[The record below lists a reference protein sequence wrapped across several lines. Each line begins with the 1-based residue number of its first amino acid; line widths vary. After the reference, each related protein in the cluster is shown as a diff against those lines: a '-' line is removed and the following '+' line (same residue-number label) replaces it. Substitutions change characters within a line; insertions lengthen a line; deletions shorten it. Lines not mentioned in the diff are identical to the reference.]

1 MLMLKIT
8 HERITNGLRKQIEG
22 LRERYKKKIEELSK
36 YNVELV
42 EQVCELKSKLANAV
56 EGLTEKEKVVLEAK
70 REGLYVYS
78 LYRGEEFIDNVRI
91 PMQVKNYDY
100 EAKKAA
106 GLKGDKMKGVKAVR
120 WVI

>member
-8 HERITNGLRKQIEG
+8 HERITNGLRKQIEE
-22 LRERYKKKIEELSK
+22 LREHYKKKIEELSK

-56 EGLTEKEKVVLEAK
+56 EGLTAKEKEVLEAK

-106 GLKGDKMKGVKAVR
+106 GLKGDKMKGVRAVR

>member
-22 LRERYKKKIEELSK
+22 LREHYKKKIEELSK

-42 EQVCELKSKLANAV
+42 EQVCELKSKLANTV
-56 EGLTEKEKVVLEAK
+56 EGLTAKEKVVLEAK

-106 GLKGDKMKGVKAVR
+106 GLKGDKMKGVRAVR

>member
-22 LRERYKKKIEELSK
+22 LREHYKKKIEELSK

-56 EGLTEKEKVVLEAK
+56 EGLTAKEKEVLEAK

-91 PMQVKNYDY
+91 SMQVKNYDY

-106 GLKGDKMKGVKAVR
+106 GLKGDKMKGVRAVR

>member
-22 LRERYKKKIEELSK
+22 LREHYKKKIEELSK

-56 EGLTEKEKVVLEAK
+56 EGLTAKEKEVLEAK

-106 GLKGDKMKGVKAVR
+106 GLKGDKMKGVRAVR